1 MARLANV
8 ALPPTS
14 LAKLI
19 KWAKNLAG
27 QAYVQYLDALA
38 TYALLV
44 KAFAKLLKAV
54 QDKLANLD
62 CSNIKMPDINDII
75 PAIPD
80 TGIFLTLKQ
89 AYAFADKL
97 KSAQAAFSAN
107 PLTAV
112 NDMLSNNLAS
122 ITGLDAAQQ
131 SAAAEA
137 GTLKEKTAA
146 AIAAQPKV

>member
-1 MARLANV
+1 M
-8 ALPPTS
+8 
-14 LAKLI
+14 
-19 KWAKNLAG
+19 
-27 QAYVQYLDALA
+27 
-38 TYALLV
+38 
-44 KAFAKLLKAV
+44 
-54 QDKLANLD
+54 ANLD

-137 GTLKEKTAA
+137 GTLAAKTAA